1 MRFATVQAT
10 QQRGW
15 ANGMGE
21 TQLDPQSV
29 TFGLPIPLVR
39 IRGVYDTLPRSERK
53 VADYVLNHA
62 NEVIHASVTE
72 LAQTLEVSESTV
84 VRFCQR
90 LGYQGYPEFK
100 ILLARDLGTPF
111 RDTYDTLHPQD
122 DAAAI
127 VRKTFQILIQ
137 ALKDTLAVLKPED
150 MREAVKLVINAH
162 HVFLFGCGGSGGS
175 AQLAYQKMLRMGI
188 PCSVCT
194 DPHTQTLLAGMATEK
209 DVVIG
214 ISYSGNN
221 EDVVRAMRVAHERR
235 AKVVAITN
243 YSTSPAAK
251 LAEVMLLT
259 GAAETPLVSES
270 GPSRVVQLAV
280 IDVLCT
286 YCLLRQRD
294 LVVAA

>member
-1 MRFATVQAT
+1 
-10 QQRGW
+10 
-15 ANGMGE
+15 MGE
-21 TQLDPQSV
+21 TEPSSQSV

-62 NEVIHASVTE
+62 NQVIHSSVTD

-100 ILLARDLGTPF
+100 VLLARDLGTPF
-111 RDTYDTLHPQD
+111 QDTYDTLDPGD
-122 DAAAI
+122 DVTTI
-127 VRKTFQILIQ
+127 VRKTVQISIQ
-137 ALKDTLAVLKPED
+137 ALNATLAILDPNN
-150 MREAVKLVINAH
+150 VKEVVDLLINAH

-175 AQLAYQKMLRMGI
+175 AQIAYQKMLRLGL
-188 PCSVCT
+188 PCSVCI
-194 DPHTQTLLAGMATEK
+194 DPHTQTLLSGTATEQ

-221 EDVVRAMRVAHERR
+221 EDVVRAMRVAQERR
-235 AKVVAITN
+235 AKTVAITN
-243 YSTSPAAK
+243 YPKSPVVRMANVA
-251 LAEVMLLT
+251 LLT
-259 GAAETPLVSES
+259 GAAETPLSSES

-280 IDVLCT
+280 VDVLCT
-286 YCLLRQRD
+286 YYLLRQRNN
-294 LVVAA
+294 

>member
-1 MRFATVQAT
+1 
-10 QQRGW
+10 
-15 ANGMGE
+15 MGE
-21 TQLDPQSV
+21 TEPSPHSV

-62 NEVIHASVTE
+62 DQVIHSSVTD

-100 ILLARDLGTPF
+100 VLLARDLGTPF
-111 RDTYDTLHPQD
+111 QDTYDTLDPGD
-122 DAAAI
+122 DVTTI
-127 VRKTFQILIQ
+127 VRKTVQISVQ
-137 ALKDTLAVLKPED
+137 ALNDTLAVLDPNN
-150 MREAVKLVINAH
+150 VKEVVDLLINSH

-175 AQLAYQKMLRMGI
+175 AQIAYQKMLRLGL
-188 PCSVCT
+188 PCSVCI
-194 DPHTQTLLAGMATEK
+194 DPHTQTLLSGTATEE

-221 EDVVRAMRVAHERR
+221 DDVVRAMRVAHERR
-235 AKVVAITN
+235 AKTVAITN
-243 YSTSPAAK
+243 YPTSPVVRMANVA
-251 LAEVMLLT
+251 LLT
-259 GAAETPLVSES
+259 GAAETPLFSES

-286 YCLLRQRD
+286 YYLLRQRND
-294 LVVAA
+294 RD

>member
-1 MRFATVQAT
+1 
-10 QQRGW
+10 
-15 ANGMGE
+15 MGE
-21 TQLDPQSV
+21 TELSPHSV

-39 IRGVYDTLPRSERK
+39 IRGVYDILPRSERK
-53 VADYVLNHA
+53 VADYVLDRA
-62 NEVIHASVTE
+62 DEVIYSSVTD

-111 RDTYDTLHPQD
+111 RDTYDTLDAQD
-122 DAAAI
+122 DVSTV
-127 VRKTFQILIQ
+127 VRKTIQISVQ
-137 ALKDTLAVLKPED
+137 ALNDTLAVLDPDSVEG
-150 MREAVKLVINAH
+150 AVNLLMVAH

-175 AQLAYQKMLRMGI
+175 AQIAYQKMLRLGL

-194 DPHTQTLLAGMATEK
+194 DPHTQTLMAGLATER

-221 EDVVRAMRVAHERR
+221 EDVVRAMRVAQDRR
-235 AKVVAITN
+235 ARTVAITN
-243 YSTSPAAK
+243 YPVSPAAK
-251 LAEVMLLT
+251 LADVVLLT

-286 YCLLRQRD
+286 YYLLRQRND
-294 LVVAA
+294 RG

>member
-1 MRFATVQAT
+1 
-10 QQRGW
+10 
-15 ANGMGE
+15 MGE
-21 TQLDPQSV
+21 TEISSHSV

-39 IRGVYDTLPRSERK
+39 IRGVYDILPRSERK
-53 VADYVLNHA
+53 VADYVLNRA
-62 NEVIHASVTE
+62 DEVIYSSVTD

-111 RDTYDTLHPQD
+111 RDTYDTLDTRD
-122 DAAAI
+122 DVSTV
-127 VRKTFQILIQ
+127 VRKTVQISIQ
-137 ALKDTLAVLKPED
+137 ALNDTLAVLDPDSVEG
-150 MREAVKLVINAH
+150 AVNLLMVAH
-162 HVFLFGCGGSGGS
+162 HVVLFGCGGSGGS
-175 AQLAYQKMLRMGI
+175 AQIAYQKMLRLGL

-194 DPHTQTLLAGMATEK
+194 DPHTQTLMAGLATER
-209 DVVIG
+209 DVVMG

-221 EDVVRAMRVAHERR
+221 EDVVRAMRVAQDRQ
-235 AKVVAITN
+235 AKTVAITN
-243 YSTSPAAK
+243 YPISPAAK
-251 LAEVMLLT
+251 LADVVLLT

-286 YCLLRQRD
+286 YYLLRQRND
-294 LVVAA
+294 

>member
-1 MRFATVQAT
+1 
-10 QQRGW
+10 
-15 ANGMGE
+15 MGE
-21 TQLDPQSV
+21 TEQTSHASV

-62 NEVIHASVTE
+62 DEVIHSSVTD

-111 RDTYDTLHPQD
+111 RDTYDTLNHRD
-122 DAAAI
+122 DVSTV
-127 VRKTFQILIQ
+127 VRKTVQISIQ
-137 ALKDTLAVLKPED
+137 ALNDTLAVLDPNSVE
-150 MREAVKLVINAH
+150 EAVNLLMNTH

-175 AQLAYQKMLRMGI
+175 AEMAYQKMLRLGL

-194 DPHTQTLLAGMATEK
+194 DPHTQTLLAGLATER

-221 EDVVRAMRVAHERR
+221 EDVVRAMRVAHDRQAR
-235 AKVVAITN
+235 TVAITN
-243 YSTSPAAK
+243 YPTSPAAK
-251 LAEVMLLT
+251 LADVVLLT

-286 YCLLRQRD
+286 YYLLRQRND
-294 LVVAA
+294 

>member
-1 MRFATVQAT
+1 MAD
-10 QQRGW
+10 
-15 ANGMGE
+15 GMGKAE
-21 TQLDPQSV
+21 LSSHPV

-39 IRGVYDTLPRSERK
+39 IRGVYDVLPRSERK
-53 VADYVLNHA
+53 VADYVLNYA
-62 NEVIHASVTE
+62 DKVIYSSVTD

-111 RDTYDTLHPQD
+111 RDTYDTLEPGD
-122 DAAAI
+122 DVATV
-127 VRKTFQILIQ
+127 VRKTVQISIQ
-137 ALKDTLAVLKPED
+137 ALNDTLAVLNPKNIEEVVD
-150 MREAVKLVINAH
+150 LLTHAH

-175 AQLAYQKMLRMGI
+175 AQIAYQKMLRLGI

-194 DPHTQTLLAGMATEK
+194 DPHTQTLLAGLATGQ
-209 DVVIG
+209 DVVVG

-221 EDVVRAMRVAHERR
+221 EDVVRAMRVAQDRQ
-235 AKVVAITN
+235 AKTVAITN
-243 YSTSPAAK
+243 YPVSPAAR
-251 LAEVMLLT
+251 LADIVLIT

-286 YCLLRQRD
+286 CYLLRQRND
-294 LVVAA
+294 

>member
-1 MRFATVQAT
+1 V
-10 QQRGW
+10 
-15 ANGMGE
+15 GE
-21 TQLDPQSV
+21 TKLSSDSV

-39 IRGVYDTLPRSERK
+39 IRGVYDALPRSERK
-53 VADYVLNHA
+53 VADYVLNCA
-62 NEVIHASVTE
+62 DEVIHSSVTD
-72 LAQTLEVSESTV
+72 LAQTVDVSESTV

-111 RDTYDTLHPQD
+111 QDTYDTLDQRD
-122 DAAAI
+122 DIATV
-127 VRKTFQILIQ
+127 VRKTFQIFVQ
-137 ALKDTLAVLKPED
+137 AINDTLAVLNPD
-150 MREAVKLVINAH
+150 SVKEVTELLFRAN

-175 AQLAYQKMLRMGI
+175 AQIAYQKMLRLGL

-194 DPHTQTLLAGMATEK
+194 DPHTQTLLAGMATGQ

-221 EDVVRAMRVAHERR
+221 EDVVRAMRVAQERR
-235 AKVVAITN
+235 ASTVAITN
-243 YSTSPAAK
+243 YPASPAARM
-251 LAEVMLLT
+251 ASVSLLT
-259 GAAETPLVSES
+259 GAAETPLFSES

-286 YCLLRQRD
+286 YYLLHQRATE
-294 LVVAA
+294 VSA

>member
-1 MRFATVQAT
+1 MGV
-10 QQRGW
+10 
-15 ANGMGE
+15 GE
-21 TQLDPQSV
+21 TGLSTDSV

-53 VADYVLNHA
+53 VADYVLNYA
-62 NEVIHASVTE
+62 SEVIYSSVTD
-72 LAQTLEVSESTV
+72 LAHTVDVSESTI

-111 RDTYDTLHPQD
+111 RDTYDTLDGRD
-122 DAAAI
+122 DIATV
-127 VRKTFQILIQ
+127 VRKTFQIFAQ
-137 ALKDTLAVLKPED
+137 ALNDTLAVLNPDSVRDATEFLIS
-150 MREAVKLVINAH
+150 AN

-175 AQLAYQKMLRMGI
+175 AQIAYQKMLRLGL

-194 DPHTQTLLAGMATEK
+194 DPHTQTLLAGMANWQ

-221 EDVVRAMRVAHERR
+221 EDVLRAMRVAQERR
-235 AKVVAITN
+235 AKTVAITN
-243 YSTSPAAK
+243 YPTSPAARM
-251 LAEVMLLT
+251 ADVVLLT

-286 YCLLRQRD
+286 YYLLRQRLPD
-294 LVVAA
+294 VSA

>member
-1 MRFATVQAT
+1 
-10 QQRGW
+10 
-15 ANGMGE
+15 MGE
-21 TQLDPQSV
+21 TEPSSHPV

-53 VADYVLNHA
+53 VADYVLNHSDQ
-62 NEVIHASVTE
+62 VIYSSVTD

-100 ILLARDLGTPF
+100 VLLARDLGTPF
-111 RDTYDTLHPQD
+111 QDTYDTLDPGD
-122 DAAAI
+122 DVTTI
-127 VRKTFQILIQ
+127 VRKTVQISVQ
-137 ALKDTLAVLKPED
+137 ALNDTLAVLDPNN
-150 MREAVKLVINAH
+150 VKEVVDLLINSH

-175 AQLAYQKMLRMGI
+175 AQIAYQKMLRLGL
-188 PCSVCT
+188 PCSVCI
-194 DPHTQTLLAGMATEK
+194 DPHTQTLLSGTATEE

-235 AKVVAITN
+235 AKTVAITN
-243 YSTSPAAK
+243 YPTSPVVRMANVA
-251 LAEVMLLT
+251 LLT
-259 GAAETPLVSES
+259 GAAETPLFSES

-286 YCLLRQRD
+286 YYLLRQRND
-294 LVVAA
+294 RD

>member
-1 MRFATVQAT
+1 
-10 QQRGW
+10 
-15 ANGMGE
+15 MGE
-21 TQLDPQSV
+21 TEQTPHASV

-39 IRGVYDTLPRSERK
+39 IRGVYDALPRSEHK

-62 NEVIHASVTE
+62 DEVIYSSVTD
-72 LAQTLEVSESTV
+72 LAQKLEVSESTV

-111 RDTYDTLHPQD
+111 RDTYDTLNHQD
-122 DAAAI
+122 DVSTV
-127 VRKTFQILIQ
+127 VRKTVQISIQ
-137 ALKDTLAVLKPED
+137 ALNDTLAVLDPNNVE
-150 MREAVKLVINAH
+150 EAVNLLMNTH

-175 AQLAYQKMLRMGI
+175 AEMAYQKMLRLGL

-194 DPHTQTLLAGMATEK
+194 DPHTQTLLAGLATER

-221 EDVVRAMRVAHERR
+221 EDVVRAMRVAHDRQAR
-235 AKVVAITN
+235 TVAITN
-243 YSTSPAAK
+243 HPTSPAAK
-251 LAEVMLLT
+251 LADVVLLT

-286 YCLLRQRD
+286 YYLLRQRND
-294 LVVAA
+294 

>member
-1 MRFATVQAT
+1 
-10 QQRGW
+10 
-15 ANGMGE
+15 MGE
-21 TQLDPQSV
+21 TEPSSHSV
-29 TFGLPIPLVR
+29 TFGQPIPLVR
-39 IRGVYDTLPRSERK
+39 IRGVYETLPRSERK

-62 NEVIHASVTE
+62 DEVIHSSVTD

-111 RDTYDTLHPQD
+111 QDTYDTLDPGD
-122 DAAAI
+122 DITTI
-127 VRKTFQILIQ
+127 VRRTVQISIQ
-137 ALKDTLAVLKPED
+137 ALNDTLAILDPSN
-150 MREAVKLVINAH
+150 VKEVVDLLINAH

-175 AQLAYQKMLRMGI
+175 AQIAYQKMLRLGL

-194 DPHTQTLLAGMATEK
+194 DPHTQTLLSGTATEQ

-235 AKVVAITN
+235 ARTVAITN
-243 YSTSPAAK
+243 YPTSPVVRMADVA
-251 LAEVMLLT
+251 LLT
-259 GAAETPLVSES
+259 GAAETPLSSES

-280 IDVLCT
+280 VDVLCT
-286 YCLLRQRD
+286 YYLLRQRND
-294 LVVAA
+294 

>member
-1 MRFATVQAT
+1 
-10 QQRGW
+10 
-15 ANGMGE
+15 MGE
-21 TQLDPQSV
+21 TELSSHPSV
-29 TFGLPIPLVR
+29 TVGLPIPLVR
-39 IRGVYDTLPRSERK
+39 IRGVYDALPRSERK

-62 NEVIHASVTE
+62 DEVIHSSVTD

-111 RDTYDTLHPQD
+111 RDTYDTLNPRD
-122 DAAAI
+122 DVSTV
-127 VRKTFQILIQ
+127 VRKTVQISIQ
-137 ALKDTLAVLKPED
+137 ALNDTLAVLDPNSVEEVVNLLMKT
-150 MREAVKLVINAH
+150 H
-162 HVFLFGCGGSGGS
+162 HAFLFGCGGSGGS
-175 AQLAYQKMLRMGI
+175 AQMAYQKMLRLGL

-194 DPHTQTLLAGMATEK
+194 DPHTQTLLAGLATER

-221 EDVVRAMRVAHERR
+221 EDVVRAMRVAQDRQAR
-235 AKVVAITN
+235 TVAITN
-243 YSTSPAAK
+243 YPTSPAAK
-251 LAEVMLLT
+251 LADVVLLT

-286 YCLLRQRD
+286 YYLLRQRNN
-294 LVVAA
+294 

>member
-1 MRFATVQAT
+1 
-10 QQRGW
+10 
-15 ANGMGE
+15 MGE
-21 TQLDPQSV
+21 TEPSSHSV

-39 IRGVYDTLPRSERK
+39 VRGVYDTLPRSERK

-62 NEVIHASVTE
+62 DQVIHSSVTD

-111 RDTYDTLHPQD
+111 QDTYDTLDPGD
-122 DAAAI
+122 DVTTI
-127 VRKTFQILIQ
+127 VRKTVQISVQ
-137 ALKDTLAVLKPED
+137 ALNDTLAVLDPNN
-150 MREAVKLVINAH
+150 VKEVVDLLINAH

-175 AQLAYQKMLRMGI
+175 AQIAYQKMLRLGL
-188 PCSVCT
+188 PCSVCI
-194 DPHTQTLLAGMATEK
+194 DPHTQTLLSGTATEQ

-221 EDVVRAMRVAHERR
+221 EDVVRAMRVAQERR
-235 AKVVAITN
+235 AKTVAITN
-243 YSTSPAAK
+243 YPTSPVVRMANVA
-251 LAEVMLLT
+251 LLT
-259 GAAETPLVSES
+259 GAAETPLSSES

-280 IDVLCT
+280 VDVLCT
-286 YCLLRQRD
+286 YYLLRQRND
-294 LVVAA
+294 